1 MESREAIENHII
13 FKTIVKWLKIGFS
26 WVSPKKFRKPEKF
39 RKTQKVQNTLKVP
52 KTLNVPKT

>member
-39 RKTQKVQNTLKVP
+39 RKAQKVQNTLKVP
-52 KTLNVPKT
+52 KT

>member
-26 WVSPKKFRKPEKF
+26 WFPQKSSENLKNSEKPKKFRIP
-39 RKTQKVQNTLKVP
+39 
-52 KTLNVPKT
+52 